1 MTDKVYIRFQGIGG
15 LLLEAVYRLVDAEHQ
30 QDVVY
35 EEPTE
40 YVQAMRERI
49 ALKRAAALPWLRDL
63 AARQGAS
70 SVPSNGSAA
79 THAPATLALSSDNV
93 TRAQKELRFSK
104 QQASLVLCFNLFSL
118 DDLLR
123 HTLVPLF
130 VFIVNALQVR
140 RVWEAL
146 LAQQPAFQEEP
157 GIFALKGL
165 VARRLFGS
173 FADTKQQATGKQ
185 IFATSDIGS
194 FSMHR
199 VSSSRTR

>member
-1 MTDKVYIRFQGIGG
+1 MQ
-15 LLLEAVYRLVDAEHQ
+15 
-30 QDVVY
+30 Y

-49 ALKRAAALPWLRDL
+49 ELKRAAALPWLRDL
-63 AARQGAS
+63 AAQQGAS
-70 SVPSNGSAA
+70 SVPINGSAA
-79 THAPATLALSSDNV
+79 THAPVTLALSSNNV

-104 QQASLVLCFNLFSL
+104 QQASLVLCLHPSSL

-123 HTLVPLF
+123 HTLMTLVCVQL
-130 VFIVNALQVR
+130 NAFQVR

-146 LAQQPAFQEEP
+146 LAQQPVFQAEP

-185 IFATSDIGS
+185 IFATSDVGS

-199 VSSSRTR
+199 VSSSLMRY